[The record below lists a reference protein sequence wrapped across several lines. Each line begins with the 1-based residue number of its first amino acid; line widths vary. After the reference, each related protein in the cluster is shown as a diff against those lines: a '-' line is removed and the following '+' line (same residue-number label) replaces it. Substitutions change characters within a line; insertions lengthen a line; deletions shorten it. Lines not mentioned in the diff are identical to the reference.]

1 MNKFVVTSAKELTAE
16 QKKKIAAELKAELS
30 SVSFAVDEAL
40 IGGIVISD
48 GEKILDASVKS
59 KLESA
64 SKAAGK
70 NLYGKPLDHILKDLK
85 KEFRSFEGENKK
97 FSAGVIRSVSD
108 GVIFVD
114 GLQDAKISELLLI
127 ADEYFAMVMNLSESS
142 VGAILLTGMTKVR
155 AGDFAVTT
163 GRIVTVP
170 VGEALLGRVVDP
182 LGSPLDG
189 KGEIAASGFRR
200 AESPAPGI
208 FDRKKVDQPLYT
220 GVKTVDSIIPIGKGQ
235 RELVIGDRQ
244 TGKTALCLDAILN
257 QKGKGVYCVY
267 VAIGQK
273 TTTVADVIKRL
284 KEYGAMDYTIVVS
297 ATASDSAPLQYIA
310 PYTATA
316 MAEEFMRNG
325 KDVLIVYDD
334 LSKHAVAYRTIS
346 LLLKRPA
353 GREAFPGDVFYI
365 HSRLL
370 ERSAALNEKA
380 GGGSLTALP
389 IIETLGSDISAY
401 IPTNVIS
408 ITDGQIFLESELFHS
423 GVRPA
428 VNVGLSVSRVG
439 GSAQCAAIR
448 KVSKGLKLDLARYR
462 EMAVFTQFGADVDED
477 TKEVLDKGVKLT
489 NMLIQPQFRP
499 YSMTDEALEIYLTSK
514 GAMKYVAPN
523 KVREKL
529 DELLYKIKSE
539 HPSVVSS
546 IEETG
551 DLSDEAIRVLDET
564 IASVGEEK

>member
-1 MNKFVVTSAKELTAE
+1 MNRFVVTSAKELSVE
-16 QKKKIAAELKAELS
+16 QKKKIAAELKTELS
-30 SVSFAVDEAL
+30 SVTFAVDEAL
-40 IGGIVISD
+40 IGGIVISNGD
-48 GEKILDASVKS
+48 KILDASVRG
-59 KLESA
+59 KLDSA
-64 SKAAGK
+64 SKKIGK
-70 NLYGKPLDHILKDLK
+70 NLEGHPLDHILKELK
-85 KEFRSFEGENKK
+85 SEFRSFDGKNEKIN
-97 FSAGVIRSVSD
+97 AGIVRSVSD

-114 GLQDAKISELLLI
+114 GLKDAKVSELLLI
-127 ADEYFAMVMNLSESS
+127 ADKFFAMVMNLQEGV

-170 VGEALLGRVVDP
+170 VGKNLLGRVVDP

-189 KGEIAASGFRR
+189 AGEIVADGYRR
-200 AESPAPGI
+200 AENPAPSI
-208 FDRKKVDQPLYT
+208 FDRAKVSKPLYT
-220 GVKTVDSIIPIGKGQ
+220 GVKTIDSIIPIGKGQ
-235 RELVIGDRQ
+235 RELIIGDRQ
-244 TGKTALCLDAILN
+244 TGKTALCLDAIIN
-257 QKGKGVYCVY
+257 QKGKNVYCVY

-273 TTTVADVIKRL
+273 STTVADVIKRL
-284 KEYGAMDYTIVVS
+284 KEHGAMEYTVVVS
-297 ATASDSAPLQYIA
+297 AIASDSAPLQYIA

-316 MAEEFMRNG
+316 MAEAFMTEG

-353 GREAFPGDVFYI
+353 GREAYPGDVFYI

-370 ERSAALNEKA
+370 ERSAALNEKC

-389 IIETLGSDISAY
+389 IIETLGSDISSY

-439 GSAQCAAIR
+439 GSAQCAAMR

-462 EMAVFTQFGADVDED
+462 EMAIFTQFGADVDED
-477 TKEVLDKGVKLT
+477 TKEVLNKGIKLT

-499 YSMTDEALEIYLTSK
+499 YSMPDEILEIYLTSA
-514 GAMKYVAPN
+514 GAMRDVPPG
-523 KVREKL
+523 KVRAKL
-529 DELLYKIKSE
+529 DEILYKIKSE
-539 HPSVVSS
+539 KKELVSS

-551 DLSDEAIRVLDET
+551 ALSDENVKILDE
-564 IASVGEEK
+564 IVASIKEEI